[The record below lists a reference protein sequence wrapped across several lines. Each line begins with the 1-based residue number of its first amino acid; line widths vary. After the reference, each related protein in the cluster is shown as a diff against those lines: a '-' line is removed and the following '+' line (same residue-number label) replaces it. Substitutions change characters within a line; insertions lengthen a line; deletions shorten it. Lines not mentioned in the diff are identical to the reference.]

1 MMQTARYATAAL
13 LASLLICEPS
23 TLVAE
28 DDLVKRV
35 RQSLPDDWSI
45 VMDSAEG
52 HVVLKIVTPTMGLRG
67 SARAQGEALI
77 NSPLKIRIRVLPKY
91 SKAMLAEIRKHN
103 EPIHEKLK
111 TVDYYSDEYRI
122 LDREL
127 IDEPTFADA
136 SYGYRIE
143 FLSYVPARAED
154 QSKLVAVFQ
163 KIAADWSVVQPGKDK
178 TAVLED
184 VLIDKWR

>member
-1 MMQTARYATAAL
+1 MQTGRYAIAAL

-23 TLVAE
+23 SSTAADNLVQQ
-28 DDLVKRV
+28 V

-45 VMDSAEG
+45 AMDSAEG
-52 HVVLKIVTPTMGLRG
+52 HVALKIVTPTMRLRG
-67 SARAQGEALI
+67 SARAQGEARI

-91 SKAMLAEIRKHN
+91 SEAMLAEIKKHN
-103 EPIHEKLK
+103 VPIHEKLK
-111 TVDYYSDEYRI
+111 TVDYYSAEHRT

-127 IDEPTFADA
+127 IDEPTFVDA
-136 SYGYRIE
+136 SYGYKIE
-143 FLSYVPARAED
+143 FLPEVPARAED
-154 QSKLVAVFQ
+154 QAKLVAVFE